1 MKGVE
6 SSNSDAA
13 EREMIRIDVAEAEA
27 IFDEI
32 LDKVEQGE
40 TFVLLRN
47 GEPIARVAPPP
58 AATEIQ
64 PTTS

>member
-1 MKGVE
+1 
-6 SSNSDAA
+6 
-13 EREMIRIDVAEAEA
+13 MIRIDVAEAEA

-47 GEPIARVAPPP
+47 GEPIARVAPPS
-58 AATEIQ
+58 
-64 PTTS
+64 PTTENQAASS

>member
-1 MKGVE
+1 
-6 SSNSDAA
+6 
-13 EREMIRIDVAEAEA
+13 MIRIDVAEAEA

-47 GEPIARVAPPP
+47 GEPIATIVPPP
-58 AATEIQ
+58 PDAENQQVSI
-64 PTTS
+64 